1 MGFTNKVAAP
11 GVEPFDIQV
20 TSMELVQKN
29 YQLLMDREDTCHRT
43 CFSLQLDGT
52 TLDIFAEL
60 KTVEG
65 LKEDSLIKVVQE
77 PYTMHEA
84 RIHVRYGRD
93 LLKSSDP
100 ADAYNVVDCASLSF
114 LNTVGFIFLPHFILS
129 ELPPIIMSY
138 SLLHRS

>member
-1 MGFTNKVAAP
+1 M
-11 GVEPFDIQV
+11 
-20 TSMELVQKN
+20 SS
-29 YQLLMDREDTCHRT
+29 CHKT

-52 TLDIFAEL
+52 TLDNFAEL

-77 PYTMHEA
+77 PYIMHEA

-100 ADAYNVVDCASLSF
+100 ADAYNVVDCSFLSLSF
-114 LNTVGFIFLPHFILS
+114 LNTVGFIFLPHLILS